1 MEVEETTVKLEA
13 GAPPNVTAV
22 APVKLVP
29 VIVTVV
35 RPAVLPEVGLMA
47 VMVGTVGALKVNWSA
62 ELVADVPLGV
72 TTVMSTIAAASAGE
86 IAVMNVLDHS
96 LNERAAVLPKLTAVV
111 PEKLLPVMAT
121 TVPPVVL
128 PLLGLTAMTDGK
140 RAAL

>member
-1 MEVEETTVKLEA
+1 MDVEETIVKVAA

-29 VIVTVV
+29 VMVTVV
-35 RPAVLPEVGLMA
+35 RPAVLPEVGLIA
-47 VMVGTVGALKVNWSA
+47 VMVGTPGATNVNWSPV
-62 ELVADVPLGV
+62 LVVDVPLGV

-86 IAVMNVLDHS
+86 VAVMNVLDQS

>member
-1 MEVEETTVKLEA
+1 MDVEETIVKVAA
-13 GAPPNVTAV
+13 GCPPNVTAV

-29 VIVTVV
+29 VRVTVV
-35 RPAVLPEVGLMA
+35 RPAVLPEVGLIA
-47 VMVGTVGALKVNWSA
+47 VMVGTPGATNVNWSPV
-62 ELVADVPLGV
+62 LVVDVPLGV

-86 IAVMNVLDHS
+86 VAVMNVLDQS

-128 PLLGLTAMTDGK
+128 PLLG
-140 RAAL
+140 